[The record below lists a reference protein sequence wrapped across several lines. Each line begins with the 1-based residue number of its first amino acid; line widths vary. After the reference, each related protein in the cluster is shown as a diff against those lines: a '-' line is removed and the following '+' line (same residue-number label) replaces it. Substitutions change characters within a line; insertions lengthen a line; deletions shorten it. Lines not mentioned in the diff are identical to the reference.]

1 MKSKRFFLAALL
13 MILTIISAGCNKT
26 LTPSPDAPDLYPISE
41 ARSKTPV
48 AYPIVKESTVPS
60 ADQSDATAS
69 TPEAVP
75 SLSVPLR
82 TLSMFSDGKGWGLAE
97 HDRLLNTQ
105 DKGYTWQDMTPEPAL
120 ISEGEYSPG
129 VFTYFLDGEKAW
141 YLQSNFETSTL
152 FISSDSGE
160 SWTESTLA
168 FPGGQLYFID
178 ENNGYLLS
186 DLGVGAGS
194 QWVALYHTSDGGLTW
209 EQRFS
214 HEPGTESDL
223 PGSGIKNG
231 MTFIDDQNGWI
242 TGSVPIDS
250 YIYLYRTRNGGVN
263 WEKVLIYI
271 PDSLSGSFLEAISVI
286 CPPSPGG
293 NMLLIPVRVLGTSD
307 PYPLAFFQSLDSGET
322 WSLLSS
328 VPDASRSDFADSLS
342 GISGG
347 EQTLFV
353 TSDGAQTWSNLS
365 TNLPKGESLLQI
377 EAVSDG
383 NLWILTTPT
392 PEDLSVVHLYRSAN
406 SGASWEL
413 LPAVLTS
420 SSR

>member
-13 MILTIISAGCNKT
+13 LILTIIGAGCNKN
-26 LTPSPDAPDLYPISE
+26 LTSSPNTPDPYPISE
-41 ARSKTPV
+41 AGSETPV
-48 AYPIVKESTVPS
+48 VYPIVKESTVPS
-60 ADQSDATAS
+60 ADQSGATAS

-97 HDRLLNTQ
+97 HHRLLKTQ
-105 DKGYTWQDMTPEPAL
+105 DKGYTWRDVTPNPAL
-120 ISEGEYSPG
+120 ISQGEYGTG
-129 VFTYFLDGEKAW
+129 VFIYLLDSSKAW
-141 YLQSNFETSTL
+141 YLLSDFENSTL
-152 FISSDSGE
+152 FMTRDAGE
-160 SWTESTLA
+160 TWSESTLA
-168 FPGGQLYFID
+168 FPGGQLYFLD
-178 ENNGYLLS
+178 ANNGYLLS

-223 PGSGIKNG
+223 PGSGIKSG

-242 TGSVPIDS
+242 TGSVPMDS

-263 WEKVLIYI
+263 WEEVLISI
-271 PDSLSGSFLEAISVI
+271 PVSLSGSFLEPTSVVI
-286 CPPSPGG
+286 PPGSNGDQLF
-293 NMLLIPVRVLGTSD
+293 MPVRVLGTSD
-307 PYPLAFFQSLDSGET
+307 PYTLAFFQSLDAGET

-328 VPDASRSDFADSLS
+328 VPDASRSDFADSLL

-347 EQTLFV
+347 EHSLYMTL
-353 TSDGAQTWSNLS
+353 DGAETWSDLS

-377 EAVSDG
+377 ESVSDG